1 MLINTASTRVLELS
15 EADDSSEK
23 ICNDMLGI
31 ICTGT
36 VSICRLLRS
45 LIPDLATWGSKHT
58 LSKIISHVQRIQ
70 CVYLVC
76 WMENCHNCT
85 TCFSTKW
92 WTTTQ
97 HTAITGSLNNKS
109 PQMSDLDSLIF
120 SCIKYEV
127 YVPPMPRT
135 QNIIFKVRKTLSQ
148 LVLLKLLHLCTMH
161 SWVFHS
167 FVTLCT
173 PH

>member
-76 WMENCHNCT
+76 
-85 TCFSTKW
+85 
-92 WTTTQ
+92 
-97 HTAITGSLNNKS
+97 
-109 PQMSDLDSLIF
+109 
-120 SCIKYEV
+120 
-127 YVPPMPRT
+127 
-135 QNIIFKVRKTLSQ
+135 
-148 LVLLKLLHLCTMH
+148 
-161 SWVFHS
+161 
-167 FVTLCT
+167 
-173 PH
+173 